1 MCYIF
6 LWRYQFS
13 LTKTKLLFFLFHK
26 CRAVAAALFGTSQ
39 DRVEFRTVTASDRF
53 AVLQS
58 GEVDMLARATT
69 HTMEREIVEV
79 GCLCDCYCVS
89 PWFE

>member
-1 MCYIF
+1 MPRNWYGVINF
-6 LWRYQFS
+6 PNEDKFA
-13 LTKTKLLFFLFHK
+13 LFHK

-39 DRVEFRTVTASDRF
+39 DRVVFRTVTASDRF

-69 HTMEREIVEV
+69 HTMERELVEV
-79 GCLCDCYCVS
+79 GCLCGCCCVP